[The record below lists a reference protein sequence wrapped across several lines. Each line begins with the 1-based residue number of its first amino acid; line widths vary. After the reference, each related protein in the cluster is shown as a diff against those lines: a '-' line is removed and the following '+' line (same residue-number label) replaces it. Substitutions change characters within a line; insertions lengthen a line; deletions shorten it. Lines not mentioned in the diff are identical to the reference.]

1 MSVSVS
7 VIKLSLQGKP
17 FHMQLEMRILFQN
30 VIIKQL
36 VYQLRFS
43 IVKVV
48 CNSYLG
54 RSDISF
60 EV

>member
-17 FHMQLEMRILFQN
+17 FHMQLEMKILFQN

-36 VYQLRFS
+36 ILSAKIQYS
-43 IVKVV
+43 K
-48 CNSYLG
+48 SG
-54 RSDISF
+54 M
-60 EV
+60 